1 VEATNGG
8 LVEHDKSVTAVNGGY
23 LGGELLPWSRR
34 NPAVNQPEND
44 VGVTVAHEQG

>member
-1 VEATNGG
+1 MEKTEN
-8 LVEHDKSVTAVNGGY
+8 KSVTAVNRGY

-44 VGVTVAHEQG
+44 VGVTVAREQG